1 MSVGRTGALP
11 DSQKYYTITVDSFE
25 ERQLK
30 GQVYHECLA
39 QGLPFGCISE
49 MAFVLEGMFDK
60 LRYPMKSVEQRN
72 FNKKFSSFKSQ
83 TQMPEA
89 VNQGVPPKGKLGE
102 FRLHVKYR
110 FYATWQGDITNLR
123 DGSTFSFSSFLEL
136 LEYFN
141 RMFGGGS
148 KENQYGLGKKMC
160 EVVVRNYEDY
170 ILSGD
175 ISHPSVEYRKYFKN
189 EFDIKEEIE
198 YMLNPLPQGE
208 QTQTVIT
215 PRSMTIVTGNYGPAT
230 FVVRVLFRRNA
241 TWQGTICW
249 KEARCQVNFRSFL
262 ELILLMQNAVIGS
275 EDWKEDLDTVMAAE
289 MA

>member
-11 DSQKYYTITVDSFE
+11 DSQKYYIITVDSFE

-60 LRYPMKSVEQRN
+60 LRYPMKSVDQRN
-72 FNKKFSSFKSQ
+72 FNKKSSGFKSQ
-83 TQMPEA
+83 ARIPEA
-89 VNQGVPPKGKLGE
+89 VNQDVQAKGKLGE

-123 DGSTFSFSSFLEL
+123 DGSTFSFLSFLEL

-141 RMFGGGS
+141 RTFGGGS
-148 KENQYGLGKKMC
+148 EDNQYGLGKKMC

-175 ISHPSVEYRKYFKN
+175 ISHPSVEHRKHFKN
-189 EFDIKEEIE
+189 EFDIKEAIE

-208 QTQTVIT
+208 QTQTVIV

-249 KEARCQVNFRSFL
+249 KEAHCQVSFRSFL
-262 ELILLMQNAVIGS
+262 ELILLIQNAVIGN
-275 EDWKEDLDTVMAAE
+275 EDWKEDLNTVMAAE